1 MIITCTNCK
10 KKFNIDAKLIPENG
24 RLLQCSSCNHKWHYI
39 IAEQEN
45 ENDKNIN
52 IQNNDNENIS
62 INKMP
67 QEQKVNKL
75 KKKTTSKIY
84 KKNKNQDSSL
94 STKNIKKKYSLGNLL
109 GILMIILITFVALI
123 LIIDTFKIGISNYF
137 PILIPFLDNLYQ
149 SLIDLISFIKDLLN

>member
-24 RLLQCSSCNHKWHYI
+24 RLLQCSSCNYKWHYI

-45 ENDKNIN
+45 ENDKDIN

-75 KKKTTSKIY
+75 KRKTTSKIY

-94 STKNIKKKYSLGNLL
+94 STKNIKKTYSLGNLL
-109 GILMIILITFVALI
+109 VILMIIFITFVALI